1 MKVYIKKILKIFI
14 DVFLIAIAICISIN
28 SDNDFNII
36 IWGMSAGIWI
46 CCLVLDII
54 ELCYMPEY
62 KSKRGNVIKRMENK
76 INTKIDC
83 SNIKQVRI
91 HRQQFDSIEQKAD
104 YLILSCIEDGR
115 CIGFKRENGK
125 LIEADF
131 IKGE

>member
-1 MKVYIKKILKIFI
+1 MSYMKKFFGIFI
-14 DVFLIAIAICISIN
+14 DVFFIVISIYILI
-28 SDNDFNII
+28 SSGSI
-36 IWGMSAGIWI
+36 IWCIPIGILI
-46 CCLVLDII
+46 ICLVLNII
-54 ELCYMPEY
+54 ELIYIELIY
-62 KSKRGNVIKRMENK
+62 DETKNKRSI
-76 INTKIDC
+76 KIDC

-91 HRQQFDSIEQKAD
+91 HKQQFDSIEQKAD

>member
-28 SDNDFNII
+28 LDNDFNII